1 MSQENRRRRNRDNI
15 SKYICIVRSKLERQT
30 SGILN
35 LEEMQNRPS
44 SEPPIPDYTLDLLRH
59 PDNIETSRLLS
70 PALSWLA
77 ENHGHLHYITRLA
90 SSDPARTRAWAAAET
105 EDAQTEARMFEEA
118 IQRLEQYVEWR
129 APGVRLHVAYD
140 PTDEPAESRMAAR
153 DQERRKT
160 AEDAYPILADKV
172 WQKMEASRSKTA
184 AVHEVADAEDT
195 SPARV
200 WRALSFVE
208 EQSA

>member
-1 MSQENRRRRNRDNI
+1 MENRRRRNQETI
-15 SKYICIVRSKLERQT
+15 SKYLCIIRAKLERQT
-30 SGILN
+30 SGVLN
-35 LEEMQNRPS
+35 LEEMQNKPS
-44 SEPPIPDYTLDLLRH
+44 SEPPMPDHMLALVRH
-59 PDNIETSRLLS
+59 EDNIETSKLLT

-77 ENHGHLHYITRLA
+77 ETHGHLHYITRLA
-90 SSDPARTRAWAAAET
+90 SSDPARTRAWAAGET

-118 IQRLEQYVEWR
+118 VQRLEQYVEWR
-129 APGVRLHVAYD
+129 APGSRLNIAYD

-160 AEDAYPILADKV
+160 AEDAYPILAEKV
-172 WQKMEASRSKTA
+172 WRKMEASRSKTA

-200 WRALSFVE
+200 WRALAFVDE
-208 EQSA
+208 ESA